1 MEPQRNLA
9 LLFRILNLNHMQTSH
24 HILGSTGPV
33 NTVLSHEIA
42 HGLWAIQGIL
52 NILLQTSESRKYKS
66 QHITRINI
74 IIYILIVIQ
83 CFPGHIFLVVCTHI
97 AQPEKWLECL
107 RVHDLGRPGLALLAL
122 WKHCTVAWKRPWTLS
137 YQGFRR
143 LSLNILLLLHTSE
156 ARLWN
161 KSKSK

>member
-42 HGLWAIQGIL
+42 HGLRAIQGIL
-52 NILLQTSESRKYKS
+52 NIS
-66 QHITRINI
+66 QLYITRINI

>member
-9 LLFRILNLNHMQTSH
+9 LLFRILNLNHMQTLH
-24 HILGSTGPV
+24 RILGSTGPV

-52 NILLQTSESRKYKS
+52 NIS
-66 QHITRINI
+66 QLYITRINI

-83 CFPGHIFLVVCTHI
+83 CFPGHILLVVCTHI
-97 AQPEKWLECL
+97 AQPENWLECL
-107 RVHDLGRPGLALLAL
+107 RVHDLGWPGLALLAL